1 MRRRVPSI
9 RKFFSNGWLKVIP
22 TLPREVSERF
32 VVKVE
37 TDSVTLAAMSRSI
50 GFPVTAQNSYSA
62 RQIVEKEHSI
72 FIFIDDKSFVRGSGS
87 SMVASGSSFL
97 QSIKR
102 KAKRC
107 KLRME
112 TALAQNLTRDEH
124 LVAAETLSRASII
137 ASTAAAVRVKTNRAA
152 PDAGQK
158 ADPFDTASALRGAR

>member
-1 MRRRVPSI
+1 MRHPFERSEQTRKLIDAFRKMSI
-9 RKFFSNGWLKVIP
+9 G
-22 TLPREVSERF
+22 
-32 VVKVE
+32 E
-37 TDSVTLAAMSRSI
+37 TVTLAAMSRSI

-87 SMVASGSSFL
+87 SMVASGAGFL

-107 KLRME
+107 SRRME

-137 ASTAAAVRVKTNRAA
+137 ASTAAAVRVKTNRAV